1 MEQVKLEDL
10 SEVENKLYEKAY
22 DVRENAYAP
31 YSGFKVGAAL
41 VTDTGKIFSGCNV
54 ESVDLTLTT
63 HAEMNAI
70 DSMIAAGE
78 KKIQEIVI
86 VMVSEVGYGM
96 PCGLCRQ
103 KILEFAVQGTV
114 IIGINLKEDGSL
126 LNINKTSI
134 EEVLPFAFGPEV
146 LQD

>member
-1 MEQVKLEDL
+1 MEQINLEDL
-10 SEVENKLYEKAY
+10 NEIENKLYEEAY
-22 DVRENAYAP
+22 NVRENAYAP

-78 KKIQEIVI
+78 KKIKEIII
-86 VMVSEVGYGM
+86 VMVSDVGYGM

-103 KILEFAVQGTV
+103 KILEFALKDTV
-114 IIGINLKEDGSL
+114 IIGINLKEDGSI

-134 EEVLPFAFGPEV
+134 SEVLPFAFGPEV

>member
-1 MEQVKLEDL
+1 MEQINLEDL
-10 SEVENKLYEKAY
+10 NEIENKLYEEAY
-22 DVRENAYAP
+22 NARENAYAP

-78 KKIQEIVI
+78 KKIKEIII
-86 VMVSEVGYGM
+86 VMVSDVGYGM

-103 KILEFAVQGTV
+103 KILEFALKDTV
-114 IIGINLKEDGSL
+114 IIGINLKEDGSI

-134 EEVLPFAFGPEV
+134 SEILPFAFGPEV